1 MELDLWKKP
10 PGNVHISNGNVTP
23 RQKRKDQRPSCER
36 KLIVKEKDVNVAVTE
51 NNTNVVANN
60 DNNDAELKSQE
71 FDPHEEFK
79 HENVKVESV
88 DDNVVQAVDDVIN

>member
-1 MELDLWKKP
+1 MGVGGPKSF
-10 PGNVHISNGNVTP
+10 N
-23 RQKRKDQRPSCER
+23 RKIP
-36 KLIVKEKDVNVAVTE
+36 NVAVSE
-51 NNTNVVANN
+51 NITNVVTNN

-88 DDNVVQAVDDVIN
+88 DDNVVQAIVDATDRIG